1 MRALSQAGSCRDRT
15 SELFAAAE
23 RLKGKVAVIDGKD
36 GADSTAA
43 MPLLPKQTGE
53 AGKSEF
59 SRKAARIGLGIH
71 STSTKLAKLAKLA
84 KRTSMFDDPAAEI
97 QELTGVVK
105 QDITA
110 LNAAIEDLQ
119 RTRAEGTSN
128 KQSTQHSATVVD
140 NLKTRLLDT
149 TKEFKDVLTIRTE
162 NLKVQKSRQQRFS
175 SGALTNGSPLPSRP
189 FDQHGG
195 GTNTTPSKAQNL
207 FGGSP
212 GGAGSMGGEQ
222 TQQQSQ
228 QLMVH
233 QQDRYLDSRAEALQ
247 NVESTINELS
257 TIFTQLAQMV
267 AEQGETAIRI
277 DDNMDQTLINVDN
290 AQNSL
295 LKYMNR
301 VQSNRWLIMKI
312 FFVLALFLVIFV
324 VFVA

>member
-1 MRALSQAGSCRDRT
+1 M
-15 SELFAAAE
+15 
-23 RLKGKVAVIDGKD
+23 
-36 GADSTAA
+36 
-43 MPLLPKQTGE
+43 
-53 AGKSEF
+53 
-59 SRKAARIGLGIH
+59 
-71 STSTKLAKLAKLA
+71 
-84 KRTSMFDDPAAEI
+84 
-97 QELTGVVK
+97 K

-119 RTRAEGTSN
+119 RTRSEGSTN
-128 KQSTQHSATVVD
+128 KQTTQHSATVVD
-140 NLKTRLLDT
+140 NLKTRLMDT

-162 NLKVQKSRQQRFS
+162 NLKVQKNSQHRFS
-175 SGALTNGSPLPSRP
+175 SASMGNGSPLPSRN
-189 FDQHGG
+189 FDNGPG
-195 GTNTTPSKAQNL
+195 SITPSKAQNL
-207 FGGSP
+207 FGGASP
-212 GGAGSMGGEQ
+212 SANLGGEPSQ
-222 TQQQSQ
+222 GAAQQQ

-233 QQDRYLDSRAEALQ
+233 QQDRYLNSRAEALQ

-277 DDNMDQTLINVDN
+277 DDNMDQTMINVDN

-295 LKYMNR
+295 LKYLNR